1 MSFIDWEGAI
11 IITLSL
17 KWLEEELPLVSSIVQ
32 EVCSVLVEYLWT
44 ENISS
49 NMPKSREDFEEK
61 ILDMEKLWQ
70 FPCCRVALD
79 GCHIPIKCPPG
90 GLEAGKEYHNF
101 KNFYSV
107 VLMAMVDSNYR
118 FVWGSCGYP
127 GNFHDAIIFK
137 STNLWY
143 SIHDGLLPSVGK
155 SFDEVNVPPLITADS
170 AFPLRTWLMKPYYR
184 LSRASY
190 GH

>member
-79 GCHIPIKCPPG
+79 
-90 GLEAGKEYHNF
+90 AT
-101 KNFYSV
+101 
-107 VLMAMVDSNYR
+107 
-118 FVWGSCGYP
+118 YP
-127 GNFHDAIIFK
+127 
-137 STNLWY
+137 
-143 SIHDGLLPSVGK
+143 
-155 SFDEVNVPPLITADS
+155 
-170 AFPLRTWLMKPYYR
+170 
-184 LSRASY
+184 
-190 GH
+190 